1 MDVPENF
8 ILMLEIAEK
17 LIEKCHC
24 DIFVPS
30 LEARPLGERCVCVA
44 WAHTHTKKG
53 KHFPPFS
60 KFEARLAIIC
70 QRDKSTPT
78 TTWLIAKLIKRQI
91 RKMHVK
97 NWHSKRGERNKT
109 AEVYTK
115 LW

>member
-24 DIFVPS
+24 DIFVPTRGM
-30 LEARPLGERCVCVA
+30 LRVRCLGT
-44 WAHTHTKKG
+44 HTHTKKG